1 MEHKFWHERW
11 KKSEIGFHLHE
22 VNPLLIQYWSALQA
36 TVDDTVFVPLC
47 GKSKDLIW
55 LAERVK
61 QVIGVEL
68 SQTAVDDF
76 FSDNNLKPIITQ
88 GESFIEY
95 RYTNITVLCGDFFQL
110 TQADVINCSLVY
122 DRASLIAFPPEMR
135 LAYIEKLDDLLT
147 EEKRRLLITIEYPQN
162 EMNGPPFSVP
172 ADTVERLLSKQHRI
186 ERLDSK
192 DIIDA
197 SPRFKNKGVSA
208 MFEHVFLL
216 QRKTICQ

>member
-11 KKSEIGFHLHE
+11 AKSEIGFHLSE
-22 VNPLLIQYWSALQA
+22 VNSLLIRYWSTLQA
-36 TVDDTVFVPLC
+36 ISNDTIFVPLC

-68 SQTAVDDF
+68 SQTAVSDF
-76 FSDNNLKPIITQ
+76 FSENGLKPTITQ
-88 GESFIEY
+88 GEFFIEY
-95 RYTNITVLCGDFFQL
+95 RHANITLLCGDFFQL
-110 TQADVINCSLVY
+110 TQAEVINCDLVY

-135 LAYIEKLDDLLT
+135 PVYIEKLNGLLT

-172 ADTVERLLSKQHRI
+172 ADEIERLLSQEHRI
-186 ERLDSK
+186 ECLESK

-208 MFEHVFLL
+208 MSEHVFLL

>member
-95 RYTNITVLCGDFFQL
+95 RYANITVLCGDFFQL
-110 TQADVINCSLVY
+110 TQADVINCSFVY

-135 LAYIEKLDDLLT
+135 LAYIEELADLLT
-147 EEKRRLLITIEYPQN
+147 EENRRLLITIEYPQN

-172 ADTVERLLSKQHRI
+172 VYAVERLLSKQHRI
-186 ERLDSK
+186 ERLESK

-216 QRKTICQ
+216 Q

>member
-1 MEHKFWHERW
+1 MDHKFWYERW
-11 KKSEIGFHLHE
+11 EKSEIGFHLSE
-22 VNPLLIQYWSALQA
+22 VNALLMRYWTVLQA
-36 TVDDTVFVPLC
+36 NSNDTIFVPLC

-55 LAERVK
+55 LAERVQ

-68 SQTAVDDF
+68 SQKAVGDF
-76 FSDNNLKPIITQ
+76 FSENNLKPTITQ
-88 GESFIEY
+88 GEFFTEY
-95 RYTNITVLCGDFFQL
+95 RYANITLLCGDFFQL
-110 TQADVINCSLVY
+110 TQAELINCSLVY

-135 LAYIEKLDDLLT
+135 PVYIEKLNSLLT
-147 EEKRRLLITIEYPQN
+147 EEKRRLLITLEYPQN

-172 ADTVERLLSKQHRI
+172 ADEVKRLLSQEHDI
-186 ERLDSK
+186 NHLETK

-197 SPRFKNKGVSA
+197 SPRFKNKGVSE

>member
-11 KKSEIGFHLHE
+11 AKSEIGFHLSE
-22 VNPLLIQYWSALQA
+22 VNSLLMRYWSTLKA
-36 TVDDTVFVPLC
+36 TSNDTVFVPLC

-76 FSDNNLKPIITQ
+76 FSENNLKPIITQ

-95 RYTNITVLCGDFFQL
+95 RYANITLLCGDFFQL
-110 TQADVINCSLVY
+110 TQAELIDCSLVY
-122 DRASLIAFPPEMR
+122 DRASLIAFPPPMR
-135 LAYIEKLDDLLT
+135 LAYIEKLNDLLT

-172 ADTVERLLSKQHRI
+172 AGEVERLLSQQHRI
-186 ERLDSK
+186 ERLESK

-216 QRKTICQ
+216 QRKTIRQ